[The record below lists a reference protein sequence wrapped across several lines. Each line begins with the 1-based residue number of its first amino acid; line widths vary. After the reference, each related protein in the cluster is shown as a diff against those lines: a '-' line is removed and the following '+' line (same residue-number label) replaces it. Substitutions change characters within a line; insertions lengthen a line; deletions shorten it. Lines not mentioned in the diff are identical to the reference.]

1 MLILTVTQDMN
12 TYTCTPYYALMSG
25 ASEAYGSRS
34 LCVCVCVR
42 VCLSVCLCVCVSF
55 VPIYRQQ
62 IKGKC

>member
-34 LCVCVCVR
+34 LCVCVCVCVS
-42 VCLSVCLCVCVSF
+42 VCLSVCLLCLF
-55 VPIYRQQ
+55 IGN
-62 IKGKC
+62 K